1 MRFFSVRRVTT
12 LVVAL
17 GVLLGLLAVPASAA
31 GEISIF
37 SRVESLG
44 AIPIPDE
51 DCAEIEGEGVLLGLA
66 GGLAGAV
73 AAGIARVA
81 SYCVDQVA
89 DRLFGEDDE
98 GDEWSTRGFYESVAS
113 GFIGGFVGGLLAPY
127 L

>member
-51 DCAEIEGEGVLLGLA
+51 DCAEIEARRAARPRWRLGRSS
-66 GGLAGAV
+66 GC
-73 AAGIARVA
+73 RHRSRA